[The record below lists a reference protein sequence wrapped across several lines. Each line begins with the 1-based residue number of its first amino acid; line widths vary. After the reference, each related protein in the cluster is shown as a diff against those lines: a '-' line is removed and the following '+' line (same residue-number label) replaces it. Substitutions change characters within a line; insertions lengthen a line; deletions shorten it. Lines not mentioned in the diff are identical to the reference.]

1 MATYPGVGIT
11 QNGQR
16 GMEHTPSD
24 PMQGTADEPQNSAQ
38 LSEDDQQRLIA
49 LVRRYKDQ
57 WSQDRMVLMQR
68 CLENLEFFK
77 GNQFISFGPGEADF
91 FNAVDWMNQGE
102 HAQDAD
108 DKDLYQYCNNFY
120 QMLATGFV
128 AALAPQVP
136 KSKWMPENAEQLADV
151 TTAKAAQTLIGIIE
165 GQNRE
170 QSLLKQQLL
179 YLYTT
184 GAVFRHT
191 RYVVDAERAGTTR
204 EPVFNET
211 ETQLAPD
218 RYHCFHCGA
227 TFAAEAMGLDGRH
240 CVHCQRPLGDDS
252 FFPAEYGPVIR
263 QVGEEE
269 VPNGMVAQNLYS
281 PLEVDCDPAAT
292 TLRQSPIL
300 NLEVE
305 VHVGALRAAYP
316 AMYDQIAASATSELS
331 SNGSIDRIAR
341 QQVYSQ
347 TGLASSILEDQRPT
361 LSRTW
366 IQPWAFDLEDD
377 REFGERM
384 RATYPTGLLLVST
397 GSTFLSAR
405 EASLTKEWTWAGTH
419 EGFGLFPP
427 SIGDIVVPFQK
438 RYNDMANILHEFM
451 DRCSS
456 GVTLANADL
465 IDTKSLQGKPMLP
478 GVLNLVKLKRTGAP
492 GAVRMA
498 DALYQFQFQM
508 HDEAFR
514 YLDKL
519 AYNAQMFAGIPPQVY
534 GGAGDPSV
542 ETFGGQQQQLNSALG
557 KLNIYW
563 ENLKEEHAK
572 ADELAVNCAK
582 DNLTAD
588 MRQVVLERGSE
599 FRNDY
604 IRLDD
609 LQGSVHAYADTDQGL
624 PVTAAELRQR
634 WMDLM
639 QAAASNPLAQA
650 IFDDPTNQEQA
661 ATALG
666 VPNMVVPGAAM
677 RSKVLQI
684 IDRLLQAE
692 AVPVISPVTGQPT
705 GEVRPT
711 ILPDQAI
718 DDFTVLKQVVRQY
731 CQENS
736 DIPDNNPAGWQNLLA
751 YFTAAVVMET
761 QQLAELAQQRAVVA
775 AVGSVKAPQIPPAEI
790 HDVVNTVGGL
800 MHLSPA
806 ATSGNIQGQVQ
817 AANTL
822 IKLADTLG

>member
-1 MATYPGVGIT
+1 MATYPLPQV
-11 QNGQR
+11 QR

-38 LSEDDQQRLIA
+38 LNEEDQQRLIA
-49 LVRRYKDQ
+49 LVRSYKDQ
-57 WSQDRMVLMQR
+57 WSQDRVVLMQR
-68 CLENLEFFK
+68 CLQNLEFFK
-77 GNQFISFGPGEADF
+77 GNQFISFGPGDSEF
-91 FNAVDWMNQGE
+91 FNAVDWMNQGD

-136 KSKWMPENAEQLADV
+136 KSKWMPEDAEQLSDV
-151 TTAKAAQTLIGIIE
+151 TTAKAAQILIDIIE
-165 GQNRE
+165 QQNRE

-191 RYVVDAERAGTTR
+191 RYVVDSERAGTTR

-227 TFAAEAMGLDGRH
+227 TAPAQEMDGQR
-240 CVHCQRPLGDDS
+240 CPNCFRPLGQDS
-252 FFPAEYGPVIR
+252 FFPAEYGPVI
-263 QVGEEE
+263 QKVGEEE

-281 PLEVDCDPAAT
+281 PLEVDCDPAAN
-292 TLRQSPIL
+292 TLRQTPIL

-305 VHVGALRAAYP
+305 VHLGALRAAYP
-316 AMYDQIAASATSELS
+316 DMYEQISASPSSELS

-341 QQVYSQ
+341 QQVYAQ
-347 TGLASSILEDQRPT
+347 TGAASSILQDQRPT

-384 RATYPTGLLLVST
+384 RAAYPTGLLLVST
-397 GSTFLSAR
+397 GATFLSAR

-465 IDTKSLQGKPMLP
+465 IDTKSMQGKPMLP

-492 GAVRMA
+492 GSVRLA

-508 HDEAFR
+508 HEEAFSN
-514 YLDKL
+514 LDKL

-534 GGAGDPSV
+534 GGSGDPSI

-563 ENLKEEHAK
+563 ENLKEEHAQ

-588 MRQVVLERGSE
+588 MKQVILERGSE
-599 FRNDY
+599 FRNNY
-604 IRLDD
+604 IRMDD

-677 RSKVLQI
+677 RAKVLQI
-684 IDRLLQAE
+684 IDKLLQAE
-692 AVPVISPVTGQPT
+692 AVPLVDPASGKPTGQ
-705 GEVRPT
+705 VQAT
-711 ILPDQAI
+711 ILPDKDI

-736 DIPDNNPAGWQNLLA
+736 DIPENNPAGWQNLLA
-751 YFTAAVVMET
+751 YFTAAIAMQT
-761 QQLAELAQQRAVVA
+761 QQTAQPKVP
-775 AVGSVKAPQIPPAEI
+775 PQEI
-790 HDVVNTVGGL
+790 DDVVNTVGGL
-800 MHLSPA
+800 MHLPPH
-806 ATSGNIQGQVQ
+806 ATAGNIQGQVQ
-817 AANTL
+817 AANAL
-822 IKLADTLG
+822 IKIADKLQG

>member
-1 MATYPGVGIT
+1 MATYPLP
-11 QNGQR
+11 QAQR

-38 LSEDDQQRLIA
+38 LNEEDQQRLIA
-49 LVRRYKDQ
+49 LVRSYKDQ
-57 WSQDRMVLMQR
+57 WSQDRVVLMQR
-68 CLENLEFFK
+68 CLQNLEFFK
-77 GNQFISFGPGEADF
+77 GNQFISFGPGESEF
-91 FNAVDWMNQGE
+91 FNAVDWMNQGD

-136 KSKWMPENAEQLADV
+136 KSKWMPEDAEQLADV
-151 TTAKAAQTLIGIIE
+151 TTAKAAQILIDIIE
-165 GQNRE
+165 QQNRE

-191 RYVVDAERAGTTR
+191 RYVVDSERAGTTR

-227 TFAAEAMGLDGRH
+227 TAPAQEMDGQR
-240 CVHCQRPLGDDS
+240 CPNCFRPLGQDS
-252 FFPAEYGPVIR
+252 FFPAEYGPVI
-263 QVGEEE
+263 QKVGEEE

-281 PLEVDCDPAAT
+281 PLEVDCDPAAN
-292 TLRQSPIL
+292 TLRQTPIL

-305 VHVGALRAAYP
+305 VHLGALRAAYP
-316 AMYDQIAASATSELS
+316 DMYEQISASPSSELS

-341 QQVYSQ
+341 QQVYAQ
-347 TGLASSILEDQRPT
+347 TGAASSILQDQRPT

-384 RATYPTGLLLVST
+384 RAAYPTGLLLVST
-397 GSTFLSAR
+397 GATFLSAR

-465 IDTKSLQGKPMLP
+465 IDTKSMQGKPMLP

-492 GAVRMA
+492 GSVRLA

-508 HDEAFR
+508 HEEAFS

-534 GGAGDPSV
+534 GGSGDPSI

-563 ENLKEEHAK
+563 ENLKEEHAQ

-588 MRQVVLERGSE
+588 MKQVVLERGSE
-599 FRNDY
+599 FRNNY
-604 IRLDD
+604 IRMDD

-677 RSKVLQI
+677 RAKVLQI
-684 IDRLLQAE
+684 IDKLLQAE
-692 AVPVISPVTGQPT
+692 AVPLVDPASGKPTGQ
-705 GEVRPT
+705 VQAT
-711 ILPDQAI
+711 ILPDKDI

-736 DIPDNNPAGWQNLLA
+736 DIPENNPAGWQNLLA
-751 YFTAAVVMET
+751 YFTAAIAMQT
-761 QQLAELAQQRAVVA
+761 QQTAQPKVP
-775 AVGSVKAPQIPPAEI
+775 PQEI
-790 HDVVNTVGGL
+790 DDVVNTVGGL
-800 MHLSPA
+800 MHLPPH
-806 ATSGNIQGQVQ
+806 ATAGNIQGQVQ
-817 AANTL
+817 AANAL
-822 IKLADTLG
+822 IKIADKLQG

>member
-1 MATYPGVGIT
+1 MATYPLP
-11 QNGQR
+11 QAQR

-38 LSEDDQQRLIA
+38 LNEEDQQRLIA
-49 LVRRYKDQ
+49 LVRSYKDQ
-57 WSQDRMVLMQR
+57 WSQDRVVLMQR
-68 CLENLEFFK
+68 CLQNLEFFK
-77 GNQFISFGPGEADF
+77 GNQFISFGPGESEF
-91 FNAVDWMNQGE
+91 FNAVDWMNQGD

-136 KSKWMPENAEQLADV
+136 KSKWMPEDAEQLADV
-151 TTAKAAQTLIGIIE
+151 TTAKAAQILIDIIE
-165 GQNRE
+165 QQNRE

-191 RYVVDAERAGTTR
+191 RYVVDSERAGTTR

-227 TFAAEAMGLDGRH
+227 TAPAQEMDGQR
-240 CVHCQRPLGDDS
+240 CPNCFRPLGQDS
-252 FFPAEYGPVIR
+252 FFPAEYGPVI
-263 QVGEEE
+263 QKVGEEE

-281 PLEVDCDPAAT
+281 PLEVDCDPAAN
-292 TLRQSPIL
+292 TLRQTPIL

-305 VHVGALRAAYP
+305 VHLGALRAAYP
-316 AMYDQIAASATSELS
+316 DMYEQISASPSSELS

-341 QQVYSQ
+341 QQVYAQ
-347 TGLASSILEDQRPT
+347 TGAASSILQDQRPT

-384 RATYPTGLLLVST
+384 RAAYPTGLLLVST
-397 GSTFLSAR
+397 GATFLSAR

-465 IDTKSLQGKPMLP
+465 IDTKSMQGKPMLP

-492 GAVRMA
+492 GSVRLA

-508 HDEAFR
+508 HEEAFS

-534 GGAGDPSV
+534 GGSGDPSI

-563 ENLKEEHAK
+563 ENLKEEHAQ

-588 MRQVVLERGSE
+588 MKQVILERGSE
-599 FRNDY
+599 FRNNY
-604 IRLDD
+604 IRMDD

-677 RSKVLQI
+677 RAKVLQI
-684 IDRLLQAE
+684 IDKLLQAE
-692 AVPVISPVTGQPT
+692 AVPLVDPASGKPTGQ
-705 GEVRPT
+705 VQAT
-711 ILPDQAI
+711 ILPDKDI

-736 DIPDNNPAGWQNLLA
+736 DIPENNPAGWQNLLA
-751 YFTAAVVMET
+751 YFTAAIAMQT
-761 QQLAELAQQRAVVA
+761 QQTAQPKVP
-775 AVGSVKAPQIPPAEI
+775 PQEI
-790 HDVVNTVGGL
+790 DDVVNTVGGL
-800 MHLSPA
+800 MHLPPH
-806 ATSGNIQGQVQ
+806 ATAGNIQGQVQ
-817 AANTL
+817 AANAL
-822 IKLADTLG
+822 IKIADKLQG

>member
-1 MATYPGVGIT
+1 
-11 QNGQR
+11 
-16 GMEHTPSD
+16 MEHTPSD

-38 LSEDDQQRLIA
+38 LNEEDQQRLIA
-49 LVRRYKDQ
+49 LVRSYKDQ
-57 WSQDRMVLMQR
+57 WSQDRVVLMQR
-68 CLENLEFFK
+68 CLQNLEFFK
-77 GNQFISFGPGEADF
+77 GNQFISFGPGDSEF
-91 FNAVDWMNQGE
+91 FNAVDWMNQGD

-136 KSKWMPENAEQLADV
+136 KSKWMPEDAEQLSDV
-151 TTAKAAQTLIGIIE
+151 TTAKAAQILIDIIE
-165 GQNRE
+165 QQNRE

-191 RYVVDAERAGTTR
+191 RYVVDSERAGTTR

-227 TFAAEAMGLDGRH
+227 TAPAQEMDGQR
-240 CVHCQRPLGDDS
+240 CPNCFRPLGQDS
-252 FFPAEYGPVIR
+252 FFPAEYGPVI
-263 QVGEEE
+263 QKVGEEE

-281 PLEVDCDPAAT
+281 PLEVDCDPAAN
-292 TLRQSPIL
+292 TLRQTPIL

-305 VHVGALRAAYP
+305 VHLGALRAAYP
-316 AMYDQIAASATSELS
+316 DMYEQISASPSSELS

-341 QQVYSQ
+341 QQVYAQ
-347 TGLASSILEDQRPT
+347 TGAASSILQDQRPT

-384 RATYPTGLLLVST
+384 RAAYPTGLLLVST
-397 GSTFLSAR
+397 GATFLSAR

-465 IDTKSLQGKPMLP
+465 IDTKSMQGKPMLP

-492 GAVRMA
+492 GSVRLA

-508 HDEAFR
+508 HEEAFS

-534 GGAGDPSV
+534 GGSGDPSI

-563 ENLKEEHAK
+563 ENLKEEHAQ

-588 MRQVVLERGSE
+588 MKQVILERGSE
-599 FRNDY
+599 FRNNY
-604 IRLDD
+604 IRMDD

-677 RSKVLQI
+677 RAKVLQI
-684 IDRLLQAE
+684 IDKLLQAE
-692 AVPVISPVTGQPT
+692 AVPLVDPASGKPTGQ
-705 GEVRPT
+705 VQAT
-711 ILPDQAI
+711 ILPDKDI

-736 DIPDNNPAGWQNLLA
+736 DIPENNPAGWQNLLA
-751 YFTAAVVMET
+751 YFTAAIAMQT
-761 QQLAELAQQRAVVA
+761 QQTAQPKVP
-775 AVGSVKAPQIPPAEI
+775 PQEI
-790 HDVVNTVGGL
+790 DDVVNTVGGL
-800 MHLSPA
+800 MHLPPH
-806 ATSGNIQGQVQ
+806 ATAGNIQGQVQ
-817 AANTL
+817 AANAL
-822 IKLADTLG
+822 IKIADKLQG